1 MTESRA
7 DGAAAQPRMGR
18 PGGLVDTPADP
29 LAMVRSFAERGWGD
43 GLPIVPATEE
53 RVTAMLSY
61 SDRDPLEVLGVMSPR
76 QGEVTRHALA
86 VNAVMAGCE
95 PSYFPVVVA
104 AIEAILDPRFNIA
117 SLNATTHPVAMLV
130 LVNGAIGRELRVH
143 GGSGCFGPTFP
154 ANASIGRAVR
164 LVLLNVGGASPGDGD
179 RATQGTPAKFAF
191 CFAENEEANPWSPYQ
206 TTQGFDANTSTVS
219 VWGAEGPHNINDH
232 DSDTGLDIL
241 RTIAGAMSQSGSNN
255 RGGGHPLLAL
265 GPEHAATI
273 AGDGLTREDVQNY
286 LFEHARIHVG
296 ELAPWASRGVRRR
309 LADEGR
315 EVTDEA
321 VASYRLQIANS
332 PEALHVVV
340 AGGPGKHS
348 VWMPTFGGATEAVT
362 VPISDRDGRPLR
374 SVRDL
379 LS

>member
-1 MTESRA
+1 MTESRT
-7 DGAAAQPRMGR
+7 GEAAAEARKGR
-18 PGGLVDTPADP
+18 AGALVDAPADP
-29 LAMVRSFAERGWGD
+29 LEMVRSFAERGWGD
-43 GLPIVPATEE
+43 GLPVVPATEE
-53 RVTAMLSY
+53 RVAAMLSY
-61 SDRDPLEVLGVMSPR
+61 SDRDPLDVLGVMSPR
-76 QGEVTRHALA
+76 QGEATPHALA

-95 PSYFPVVVA
+95 PQYFPVVVA

-154 ANASIGRAVR
+154 ANAAIGRAVR
-164 LVLLNVGGASPGDGD
+164 LVLLNVGGASPGAGD

-191 CFAENEEANPWSPYQ
+191 CAAENEEANPWSPYQ
-206 TTQGFDANTSTVS
+206 TTQGFDANTSTVT

-232 DSDTGLDIL
+232 DSNTGIDIL
-241 RTIAGAMSQSGSNN
+241 RTIAGAMGQSGSNN
-255 RGGGHPLLAL
+255 RGGGHPLLVL

-273 AGDGLTREDVQNY
+273 AADGLSREDVQSY
-286 LFEHARIHVG
+286 LFEHARIRVG
-296 ELAPWASRGVRRR
+296 ELAPWASRGVRGR
-309 LADEGR
+309 LAEAGQ

-321 VASYRLQIANS
+321 VAAYRLQIAS
-332 PEALHVVV
+332 SAEAIHVVV

-348 VWMPTFGGATEAVT
+348 AWMPTFGGATEPVT
-362 VPISDRDGRPLR
+362 VAIADRNGQPLR

-379 LS
+379 LR